1 MKKYICLCVI
11 PFIISGC
18 AALPGR
24 TADSDKTA
32 KIPPP
37 RFQSYELPKPE
48 EGSLWSETTSF
59 ELYPD
64 NRARKTGDIVIV
76 RILEDPEAKLDA
88 NTNTSRSSGID
99 ASKLKVLGYMKA
111 LAEKNSRLAQNPG
124 TDDLMLASLG
134 LKFDGKGSSNR
145 KGHVKAYVSALVE
158 FVLPNGN
165 LYIKGGR
172 EIRVNNETQYINISG
187 IIRPED
193 ISSSNEI
200 SSAYVADARI
210 AYSGKGPVADK
221 QKPGWLGR
229 VVDHVWPF

>member
-1 MKKYICLCVI
+1 M
-11 PFIISGC
+11 
-18 AALPGR
+18 
-24 TADSDKTA
+24 
-32 KIPPP
+32 
-37 RFQSYELPKPE
+37 QSYTGEWYKL
-48 EGSLWSETTSF
+48 L
-59 ELYPD
+59 
-64 NRARKTGDIVIV
+64 NR
-76 RILEDPEAKLDA
+76 
-88 NTNTSRSSGID
+88 
-99 ASKLKVLGYMKA
+99 
-111 LAEKNSRLAQNPG
+111 AQNPG

-134 LKFDGKGSSNR
+134 LKFDGKGSSDR